1 MSEHTLKAASDS
13 QRFISRKH
21 QAREKKRY
29 VKAILLLLLAVL
41 AGVAIGVGGT
51 LLFIRDKFHRR
62 PPKADAVAQMVVG
75 RMRESVTMNPD
86 EERRLTA
93 IVDERMRE
101 VDAMRRSSFDSFRD
115 IMERMNEQITEVLGP
130 ERTAKW
136 EVDKEKFFGKRA
148 RPPKKDGDHP
158 KPPKPPKPHE

>member
-1 MSEHTLKAASDS
+1 MSEHVLKAASDS

-51 LLFIRDKFHRR
+51 LLFIRGKFHRR
-62 PPKADAVAQMVVG
+62 PPQADAVAEMVVS
-75 RMRESVTMNPD
+75 RMRESVALNPE
-86 EERRLTA
+86 EERRLTV
-93 IVDERMRE
+93 IVGERMQE
-101 VDAMRRSSFDSFRD
+101 VDAMRRTSFDNFRG
-115 IMERMNEQITEVLGP
+115 IMERLTEQIAEVLGP
-130 ERTAKW
+130 ERAAKW

-148 RPPKKDGDHP
+148 RPPKKDMDKNHP
-158 KPPKPPKPHE
+158 GPRS